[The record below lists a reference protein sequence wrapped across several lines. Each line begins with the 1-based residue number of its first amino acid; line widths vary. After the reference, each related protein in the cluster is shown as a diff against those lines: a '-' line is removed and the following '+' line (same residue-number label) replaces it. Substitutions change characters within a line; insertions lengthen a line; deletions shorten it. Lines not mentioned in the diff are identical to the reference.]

1 MKTLG
6 YAVILLFPFTASVQ
20 ATQVYSGCNVPSST
34 ARHVWYVDPVHGKS
48 VAAGGNGSQASPWNS
63 LNAII
68 SGQWGVTGFSVPG
81 YTRPLLSSI
90 PYVHVVSGKGVN
102 IADQAGSPPVQPGD
116 AIMLMSGNYGDV
128 VIGNFGLQTAN
139 SDFVTIEGV
148 SGQTPVFTTL
158 TISRTNKWV
167 FDAIKV
173 QSLMTASSP
182 TATLVSVTDQ
192 GASFPTTDI
201 ILENMQISSADS
213 TAGWSQAQWIAQARN
228 AYAVVSTPGNGAN
241 GAPYTTCVA
250 MVGSHI
256 QNVRTGVILAG
267 NSALFSNN
275 VIDHFGDDG
284 IDYAASNLAITH
296 NTLHDN
302 LNIGDG
308 NHEDAMQG
316 TIGLLAGGVALN
328 TFQNILIDSNL
339 IIRQTDPQLAFPTY
353 LMGID
358 AFDSDWTNVTVTNNV
373 VVTSACQG
381 ISFASIHNGLIANN
395 TVLEDGLVSTPGCI
409 ASIGVGGATHEG
421 QLSTNT
427 VVRNNLVSALSID
440 TRDAGVEADHN
451 VAVCC
456 SGAVLTWYVGG
467 VAQFF
472 SAPGTY
478 ANSNII
484 DTGGAKAEFLNFNP
498 STLTYTVLLKSGSQA
513 IGAGT
518 ATGAPTIDIAG
529 YTRTTPFPV
538 GAYGYPF

>member
-6 YAVILLFPFTASVQ
+6 YAVILLLPFTASVQ
-20 ATQVYSGCNVPSST
+20 ATQVYSGCSVPSST

-68 SGQWGVTGFSVPG
+68 SGQWAVTGFSVPG

-102 IADQAGSPPVQPGD
+102 IADQVGSPPVQPGD

-128 VIGNFGLQTAN
+128 VIGNFGLETAN

-158 TISRTNKWV
+158 NISRTNKWV

-173 QSLMTASSP
+173 QSSMTAGSP
-182 TATLVSVTDQ
+182 TTTLVTVTDQ

-213 TAGWSQAQWIAQARN
+213 TAGWTQAQWVAQARN
-228 AYAVVSTPGNGAN
+228 AYAAFSTPGNGAN
-241 GAPYTTCVA
+241 GAPYTTCVT

-256 QNVRTGVILAG
+256 QNVRTGVILAS
-267 NSALFSNN
+267 NSSLFSNN

-284 IDYAASNLAITH
+284 IDYSASNLAITH

-302 LNIGDG
+302 LDIGDG

-328 TFQNILIDSNL
+328 TFQNLLIDSNL
-339 IIRQTDPQLAFPTY
+339 IVRQTDPRLAFPTY
-353 LMGID
+353 LQGID
-358 AFDSDWTNVTVTNNV
+358 AFDADWTNVTVTNNV

-395 TVLEDGLVSTPGCI
+395 TVVADGLVSSPGCAAPI
-409 ASIGVGGATHEG
+409 NVGGATHEG

-427 VVRNNLVSALSID
+427 VVRNNLSSQLNVD
-440 TRDAGVEADHN
+440 TRNSGVIMDHN
-451 VAVCC
+451 VAMCC
-456 SGAVLTWYVGG
+456 TGPEISWYVGG
-467 VAQFF
+467 VVQYLA
-472 SAPGTY
+472 APGTY
-478 ANSNII
+478 ANGNII
-484 DTGGAKAEFLNFNP
+484 DTGGAKGEFLNFNP
-498 STLTYTVLLKSGSQA
+498 STLTYTVMLKSGSQA
-513 IGAGT
+513 ITAGT
-518 ATGAPTIDIAG
+518 AAGAPTIDIAG
-529 YTRTTPFPV
+529 YARTTPFPV